1 VRLASIINS
10 LWFAWVAAAKTT
22 VIGETGMP
30 RQCSAAIESWP
41 LARPFRISRGV
52 KTAADVVTV
61 TLTDGGAVGRGEAVP
76 YARYGETPQSVAA
89 QIAAIAEAIEGGADR
104 ARLAALLP
112 AGAARNAIDCALW
125 ALEAAL
131 SGQPVAQRLGLS
143 GATSVATAL
152 TISLDT
158 PERMGAAAA
167 MAQAPLLK
175 VKLDA
180 SQVGERLQAV
190 RAAAPD
196 ARLIVD
202 PNEGWGIDDLI
213 AHSAILKAAKV
224 AFVEQPLPAGE
235 DEALA
240 AYRGGIA
247 LCADESCHTVEDL
260 QALTGRY
267 QIVNIKLDKAG
278 GLTEAHRLLLAAR
291 AQGFGV
297 MVGCMV
303 CSSLAIAPAFL
314 LAGGAD
320 YVDLDG
326 PLWLREDRPGGL
338 VEQGGMIAFQQA
350 DFWG

>member
-1 VRLASIINS
+1 
-10 LWFAWVAAAKTT
+10 
-22 VIGETGMP
+22 MP
-30 RQCSAAIESWP
+30 RHVSATTESWP

-52 KTAADVVTV
+52 KTAADVIVV
-61 TLTDGGAVGRGEAVP
+61 TLTDGDAIGRGEAVP
-76 YARYGETPQSVAA
+76 YGRYGETPQSVRD
-89 QIAAIAEAIEGGADR
+89 QIAAVAAAIEAGADR
-104 ARLAALLP
+104 AELAGLLP
-112 AGAARNAIDCALW
+112 AGAARNALDCALW
-125 ALEAAL
+125 DLQAAQTGRRV
-131 SGQPVAQRLGLS
+131 SDMLGL
-143 GATSVATAL
+143 AAPPQAPTAL

-158 PERMGAAAA
+158 PERMGEAAA

-202 PNEGWGIDDLI
+202 PNESWRIDDLV
-213 AHSAILKAAKV
+213 AVTPILRVANV

-235 DEALA
+235 DEALG

-247 LCADESCHTVEDL
+247 LCADESVHTIDDL
-260 QALTGRY
+260 GALAGRY

-278 GLTEAHRLLLAAR
+278 GLTQAHRLLLAAR

-297 MVGCMV
+297 MIGCMV

-314 LAGGAD
+314 LAGGAE

-338 VEQGGMIAFQQA
+338 VEQGGMIAFQRA